1 MLKQYNNI
9 IIVMYF
15 FFKMHVICLRGLPL
29 ITDASRGGVGGST
42 LMHTNAYKGGGGF
55 EHDKK
60 YAFCTQVQLL
70 PIFSHEMKN
79 KFLVKNLRNVY
90 LHMNVFDPC
99 YKCHIYH

>member
-1 MLKQYNNI
+1 
-9 IIVMYF
+9 
-15 FFKMHVICLRGLPL
+15 
-29 ITDASRGGVGGST
+29 
-42 LMHTNAYKGGGGF
+42 MHTNAYKGGGGS

-70 PIFSHEMKN
+70 HIFSHKMKN
-79 KFLVKNLRNVY
+79 KFLVKNLRHVY